1 MPSLDTFA
9 RQKLARI
16 EADGRLR
23 APRTTF
29 PLGGAWTTRNGR
41 RLLSFSSNDYLGLRD
56 RPAVRDAAIAAI
68 EQYGTGAGA
77 SYLVTGKHPL
87 YADLEAKLA
96 AFKGAEAACVFS
108 SGYLA
113 NIGTIPAL
121 AGPEDVLFVD
131 ELAHA
136 CIMQGARFARG
147 RVELFAHND
156 ALDLERKL
164 RSQRADFRNALV
176 VTEGVFSMD
185 GDIAPLPVLG
195 EVAHAYDAWLMV
207 DDAHGFGV
215 LGHGRGTAF
224 IEGAHAAVDV
234 HLGTLSKALAS
245 CGGFVCA
252 SAPVV
257 ALLRNVAR
265 SFVYSTALPP
275 ASVAAALA
283 ALEIIEREPRLT
295 AMPVAKA
302 RAFAAALGKP
312 AARTPIVPLIVGA
325 SADAMKAAAALEDQG
340 FLVVP
345 IRPPTVADGS
355 ARLRFSFS
363 AVHADADVARLARA
377 VRSQF
382 GLGACRV
389 SPTRGDGGRLAAP
402 SETRRI
408 DEVDPLG

>member
-23 APRTTF
+23 TPRATT
-29 PLGGAWTTRNGR
+29 PLGGAWTSREGR

-68 EQYGTGAGA
+68 ERYGTGAGA
-77 SYLVTGKHPL
+77 SYLVTGNHPL
-87 YADLEAKLA
+87 YGVLEAKLS
-96 AFKGAEAACVFS
+96 AFKGTEAACVFS

-113 NIGTIPAL
+113 NVGTIPAL

-136 CIMQGARFARG
+136 CIMQGARLARS

-164 RSQRADFRNALV
+164 RSQRDSFRNALV
-176 VTEGVFSMD
+176 ITEGVFSMD
-185 GDIAPLPVLG
+185 GDIAPLPALSTL
-195 EVAHAYDAWLMV
+195 AHAHGAWLMV

-215 LGHGRGTAF
+215 LGRGRGTAF
-224 IEGAHAAVDV
+224 ITGAEAAVDL
-234 HLGTLSKALAS
+234 HMGTLSKALAS
-245 CGGFVCA
+245 CGGYVCA

-265 SFVYSTALPP
+265 SFMYSTGLPP
-275 ASVAAALA
+275 AAVAAALA
-283 ALEIIEREPRLT
+283 ALDVIEREPALT
-295 AMPVAKA
+295 ELPVEKA
-302 RAFAAALGKP
+302 RAFSAALGLP
-312 AARTPIVPLIVGA
+312 EARTPIVPLIAGTSEA
-325 SADAMKAAAALEDQG
+325 AMRAAAALEEQG

-345 IRPPTVADGS
+345 IRPPTVAEGS

-363 AVHADADVARLARA
+363 AVHTDTDVARLARA
-377 VRSQF
+377 VRSQ
-382 GLGACRV
+382 LR
-389 SPTRGDGGRLAAP
+389 RG
-402 SETRRI
+402 
-408 DEVDPLG
+408 